1 MSQDTRKDPRAKV
14 LTMTVRYK
22 SATLDEFIEH
32 HSYDVSRGGMF
43 IKTPSPF
50 PPGTLLKFE
59 VKIAADQKVI
69 QGVGRVV
76 WKRDSET
83 HGDARPAG
91 MGVKFIKI
99 DDASRKVIDALV
111 DSRGDAT
118 SAYEAGGG
126 DGGPP
131 APAPTKA
138 PGIAAEAPK
147 VPNPRKATM
156 IGLGAMNPS
165 NRPPMNTPFE
175 QPSASFF
182 PETKS
187 EAEMPAPEDR
197 TVMKQARELLQDALA
212 QTGSSLSDVASAP
225 KHDAPPRPAAGTPSV
240 APESEAPSKPASKPP
255 SELPLSATANA
266 STPPEATPS
275 TQRSEPPVES
285 IPTAALATE
294 AKAVSARP
302 VPASAAPAS
311 GAPRERI
318 SARKSAVS
326 AAPANRRVSVPVA
339 APVDKGSGSGRIVVI
354 VAAIAA
360 AAGIVF
366 ALSNGSAPAP
376 APSVS
381 AEPAA
386 SLAPPV
392 ASEAPADTASA
403 APPAPV
409 ESAAPVAPVSAAP
422 VAPVAPV
429 SAAPVAPVVPAPAPK
444 PVAAAAPRPAPVVVP
459 RPVAVPPAPGEVIHR
474 PFVPPVRPP
483 LGAKPP
489 SEPSSPPPS
498 APSEPSAPKPAE
510 PAPPTAAPSAAPAPA
525 APKPKPVEPA
535 GDNPY

>member
-111 DSRGDAT
+111 ESRGDAS

-126 DGGPP
+126 DSGHVP
-131 APAPTKA
+131 APASAPMPSKA

-147 VPNPRKATM
+147 MPSARKQTM

-165 NRPPMNTPFE
+165 NRPPAAAAVDKPTT
-175 QPSASFF
+175 SFF
-182 PETKS
+182 PDTKS

-212 QTGSSLSDVASAP
+212 QTGSSMDEVAAAPKYADPPAAPKSAGKLPAAEPTSVPRAEPVSKAPASIPAEPKAASA
-225 KHDAPPRPAAGTPSV
+225 RPAA
-240 APESEAPSKPASKPP
+240 
-255 SELPLSATANA
+255 SA
-266 STPPEATPS
+266 
-275 TQRSEPPVES
+275 
-285 IPTAALATE
+285 
-294 AKAVSARP
+294 AR
-302 VPASAAPAS
+302 ASAAPKAV
-311 GAPRERI
+311 
-318 SARKSAVS
+318 RKSAVS
-326 AAPANRRVSVPVA
+326 AAPASRRVSVPA
-339 APVDKGSGSGRIVVI
+339 APPVENSGGSRIILIVV
-354 VAAIAA
+354 AIAA
-360 AAGIVF
+360 AAGIAF
-366 ALSNGSAPAP
+366 ALSNSSSPTPAP
-376 APSVS
+376 APSAS

-386 SLAPPV
+386 SVAPPA

-403 APPAPV
+403 AAA
-409 ESAAPVAPVSAAP
+409 ESAAP
-422 VAPVAPV
+422 
-429 SAAPVAPVVPAPAPK
+429 PALPQPEAT
-444 PVAAAAPRPAPVVVP
+444 V
-459 RPVAVPPAPGEVIHR
+459 
-474 PFVPPVRPP
+474 
-483 LGAKPP
+483 
-489 SEPSSPPPS
+489 
-498 APSEPSAPKPAE
+498 
-510 PAPPTAAPSAAPAPA
+510 APSAAPALAIPKPA
-525 APKPKPVEPA
+525 LAVPAAAPKPVPVVPAKPVLQQRPAPKPAAVKPPSEPAEPAAPSEPTAEKPAAPAAPTTPTAAAPTPAPVAPKPKPVEPA